1 MYTEDD
7 INKAQKELDVRV
19 APFIGK
25 TVEELIKTFLPK
37 EEKKTKASFPNL
49 ARAMLSITSNKVLFN
64 NRELNATLKTVR
76 LSDKDKPVENMSF
89 MPIDFDEWCTAS
101 SWQSCGLYNYFTTTA
116 LVFVVFKQHATGRN
130 VADNLV
136 TFEGAKIMMLP
147 QFALDY
153 GLQEVWNEVRRL
165 IMNNELE
172 LKTIVQSNGKKVV
185 SNNFPSTKFNGIAHL
200 RPGGRNGDDKVEL
213 PSGQMIAKQRLWL
226 NAGFIGDLV
235 KDVVQ

>member
-101 SWQSCGLYNYFTTTA
+101 SWQSCG
-116 LVFVVFKQHATGRN
+116 
-130 VADNLV
+130 
-136 TFEGAKIMMLP
+136 
-147 QFALDY
+147 
-153 GLQEVWNEVRRL
+153 
-165 IMNNELE
+165 
-172 LKTIVQSNGKKVV
+172 
-185 SNNFPSTKFNGIAHL
+185 
-200 RPGGRNGDDKVEL
+200 
-213 PSGQMIAKQRLWL
+213 
-226 NAGFIGDLV
+226 
-235 KDVVQ
+235 